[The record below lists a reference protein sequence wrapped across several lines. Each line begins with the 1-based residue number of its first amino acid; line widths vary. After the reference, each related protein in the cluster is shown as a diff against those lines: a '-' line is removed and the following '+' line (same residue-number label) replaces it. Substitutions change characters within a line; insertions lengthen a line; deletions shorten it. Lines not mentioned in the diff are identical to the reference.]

1 MRKRPHARSHPDDA
15 KQRRDRKRRLEARQA
30 ADGFA
35 NGVVEIEGPLRAA
48 VEHEIRNLAAR
59 VEAKEKRRDRNAAIL
74 SVTRVE
80 AALVIE
86 TESEKLAQ
94 HIADALKR
102 SRKAE
107 IKRFFDDEGARRVL
121 RCRLPSAP

>member
-1 MRKRPHARSHPDDA
+1 MRRRPHARSHLDDA
-15 KQRRDRKRRLEARQA
+15 ERRLERKRRLEAKQA

-35 NGVVEIEGPLRAA
+35 NGVVEIEGPLRTA
-48 VEHEIRNLAAR
+48 VENEIRNLAAR
-59 VEAKEKRRDRNAAIL
+59 VEATERQRDPSAAIL
-74 SVTRVE
+74 SVSRVE
-80 AALVIE
+80 ASLVIE

-107 IKRFFDDEGARRVL
+107 IERFFDDEGSRRVL
-121 RCRLPSAP
+121 RCRLPSSP

>member
-1 MRKRPHARSHPDDA
+1 M
-15 KQRRDRKRRLEARQA
+15 RKRRLVARQA

-35 NGVVEIEGPLRAA
+35 NGVVEIRGPLRTA

-59 VEAKEKRRDRNAAIL
+59 VEAREKQRDPNAAIL
-74 SVTRVE
+74 SFSHVE
-80 AALVIE
+80 ASLVIE

-102 SRKAE
+102 SRKVE